1 MLLDG
6 TYPIKTY
13 EKKKRTFFNT
23 CDWATPEMSAF
34 GRGLDIVLIGSKNH
48 HKDTTLLIFK
58 VIEGNCC
65 SSGGN
70 FGVCIHIFSSKIISK

>member
-34 GRGLDIVLIGSKNH
+34 GRGLDREDVRSRPSVSTSHLPGLDLSRSRHYIGVTH
-48 HKDTTLLIFK
+48 HENPTSMFPC
-58 VIEGNCC
+58 EM
-65 SSGGN
+65 
-70 FGVCIHIFSSKIISK
+70 